1 MFKTISSLNHHDMK
15 TFVAQ
20 SRKNAGSFY
29 KEGLSWQSLRNSAL
43 KYYGVSQLYYK
54 EDRADDFLID
64 AMLRLVGSI
73 DLSLY
78 PNSQSV
84 LQMNC
89 KRSNTIESGLQMNLE
104 FQERSVLR

>member
-1 MFKTISSLNHHDMK
+1 MK

-20 SRKNAGSFY
+20 SQKNAGSFY
-29 KEGLSWQSLRNSAL
+29 KEGLIWQNLRNSAL
-43 KYYGVSQLYYK
+43 KYYGVTQLYYK
-54 EDRADDFLID
+54 DDRADDFLID

-84 LQMNC
+84 LNMNC
-89 KRSNTIESGLQMNLE
+89 KKVNTIESGLQMNLE
-104 FQERSVLR
+104 FYDQPVLR